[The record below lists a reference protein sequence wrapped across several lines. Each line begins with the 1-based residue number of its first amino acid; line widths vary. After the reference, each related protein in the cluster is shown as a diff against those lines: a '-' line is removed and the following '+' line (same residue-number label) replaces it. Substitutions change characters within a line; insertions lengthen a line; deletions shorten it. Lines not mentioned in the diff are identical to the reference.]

1 MKYVI
6 EMENVSKVYRNGS
19 EVTALKNVDLK
30 VKKGEFFMI
39 VGPSGSGKS
48 TMLHLMGALDKPT
61 EGTVRIMGNDITK
74 MSDTELS
81 KVRRELI
88 GFVFQQFNL
97 IQSLTVLENVMFPMA
112 LAGRADREKAVNII
126 VSCGLEE
133 EHLDKF
139 PSQLSGGEQQRAAIA
154 RALANDPEVLLADEP
169 TGQLDSRN
177 TRRIMELFKSINDEG
192 NTVVV
197 VTHDIS
203 LVSWS
208 DRTVVLQDGQ
218 ITAEVKNPSP
228 SDVAELVSG

>member
-6 EMENVSKVYRNGS
+6 EMKNVKKVYRNGS
-19 EVTALKNVDLK
+19 EVVALKGVDLK
-30 VKKGEFFMI
+30 VKKGEFLMI

-48 TMLHLMGALDKPT
+48 TMLHLMGALDRPT
-61 EGTVRIMGNDITK
+61 SGTVKIMGNDISK

-81 KVRRELI
+81 RIRRDLI

-112 LAGRADREKAVNII
+112 LAGKADREKAIEII
-126 VSCGLEE
+126 MSCGLTK
-133 EHLDKF
+133 EHVDKF

-169 TGQLDSRN
+169 TGQLDSKN
-177 TRRIMELFKSINDEG
+177 THRIMKLFKSINEEG

-208 DRTVVLQDGQ
+208 DRTVILQDGK
-218 ITAEVKNPSP
+218 IAAEVTSPSP